1 MANTFVQNYIHITFH
16 VKEDRYIDT
25 NDIPKLCD
33 YIGGIVHNLG
43 GILIA
48 GGGTHD
54 HIHLLV
60 SIPKNISLAEYL
72 MKIKANSSR
81 WLKTIGN
88 QYRAF
93 AWQDGYGVFSVSA
106 SKIETVKTYIA
117 NQAEHHRKKSYTEE
131 VEEFFRSYYLGQVP
145 PLRGSDH

>member
-1 MANTFVQNYIHITFH
+1 MANAYIQNIMHLTFH
-16 VKEDRYIDT
+16 VKNNCYIDN
-25 NDIPKLCD
+25 NDLPQVIK

-48 GGGTHD
+48 GGGIHD

-60 SIPKNISLAEYL
+60 SVPKNISLADYL

-81 WLKTIGN
+81 WLKTVGS
-88 QYRAF
+88 QYQAF
-93 AWQDGYGVFSVSA
+93 AWQDGYGAFSVSA

-117 NQAEHHRKKSYTEE
+117 NQAEHHRQKSYTEE
-131 VEEFFRSYYLGQVP
+131 VEDFFRSYDLGQVP